1 MITFNNIITALEN
14 FANNHFFI
22 KSFGHGN
29 IEEIDLDKYTLF
41 PLLHVIYVGST
52 YDDGTK
58 TYRFEIYIVDNPS
71 DKIDKISYQREVI
84 SDSEQCAE
92 DLLADLTN
100 GGQIFGFWDYE
111 LTNATITPLEEE
123 TKNVLSGVVLDIE
136 IQVPYQ
142 YDSCNAPLTG
152 VTPTDSC
159 ADADVQVNGNA
170 YGSVAS
176 GSFLNVLVRYVNGT
190 PIGTIVGN
198 VVEIPNPIICDDV
211 DIEVN
216 GVAYGSEPSGGTFNV
231 DVENT
236 LNAPV
241 GSLVSGVWQVPD
253 GDINVNSIPYSSV
266 PSDGSANVV
275 VENTLGNPVGNIIG
289 GDWQVPDGDI
299 QVNSVAYGSVPSDGT
314 TNVVVE
320 NTLGTLVGSLVG
332 GDWQVANASVVNSDA
347 TYSGSVVAEGSLTL
361 PDITIT
367 DQNGSTASYPSVK
380 NFDIR
385 TLNSGILYR
394 APLYTQKTSYNTG
407 DEGNNMSNGVY
418 DYTPPLYPDV
428 IQDLDYTATAANVY
442 YTLKFNNSFGNKFRF
457 TNGAGA
463 DLSGAGASGI
473 IIDHLYNLMWWGT
486 NQGIAT
492 SWSNAFTLV
501 SNANA
506 ALTGGFGNWRLPS
519 KGEWWSILEE
529 HNASTAFRNPFSN
542 WPTALYWTSTTNP
555 ATTTQALSVFNGRLI
570 STSAKTTNTL
580 RVVLV
585 RKYS

>member
-29 IEEIDLDKYTLF
+29 IEEIDLDKFTQF
-41 PLLHVIYVGST
+41 PLLHVIYLGST

-100 GGQIFGFWDYE
+100 GGQIFGFWEYE

-159 ADADVQVNGNA
+159 ADADVEVNGNA

-176 GSFLNVLVRYVNGT
+176 GSLIDVLVRYVNGT
-190 PIGTIVGN
+190 PVGTIVGN
-198 VVEIPNPIICDDV
+198 VVQIPNPIVCDPGDV
-211 DIEVN
+211 ENSDQTYTN
-216 GVAYGSEPSGGTFNV
+216 TVASGGT
-231 DVENT
+231 
-236 LNAPV
+236 
-241 GSLVSGVWQVPD
+241 LV
-253 GDINVNSIPYSSV
+253 
-266 PSDGSANVV
+266 
-275 VENTLGNPVGNIIG
+275 
-289 GDWQVPDGDI
+289 
-299 QVNSVAYGSVPSDGT
+299 
-314 TNVVVE
+314 
-320 NTLGTLVGSLVG
+320 
-332 GDWQVANASVVNSDA
+332 
-347 TYSGSVVAEGSLTL
+347 L

-367 DQNGSTASYPSVK
+367 DQNAATSSYPSVK

-385 TLNSGILYR
+385 TLKLGILYR
-394 APLYTQKTSYNTG
+394 APLYTQKTSYATG
-407 DEGNNMSNGVY
+407 DEGNNIANGVY
-418 DYTPPLYPDV
+418 DYSPPLYPDV
-428 IQDLDYTATAANVY
+428 IQDLDYSVTAANVY

-457 TNGAGA
+457 TNGSGA
-463 DLSGAGASGI
+463 DLSGAGTTGI
-473 IIDHLYNLMWWGT
+473 IIDHLYNLMWYGT
-486 NQGIAT
+486 QQGAAS
-492 SWSNAFTLV
+492 SWSNAFTV
-501 SNANA
+501 VGNANG
-506 ALTGGFGNWRLPS
+506 TNPGGFNNWRLPT

-529 HNASTAFRNPFSN
+529 HNASTAFRHPFSN
-542 WPTALYWTSTTNP
+542 WTTALYWTSTTNP
-555 ATTTQALSVFNGRLI
+555 ATSTQALSVFNGRLI
-570 STSAKTTNTL
+570 STSTKTTNNL

>member
-41 PLLHVIYVGST
+41 PLLHAIYVGST

-190 PIGTIVGN
+190 PVGTIVGN
-198 VVEIPNPIICDDV
+198 VVEIPNPVTCDDV

-216 GVAYGSEPSGGTFNV
+216 GVAYGSEPAGGTFNV

-241 GSLVSGVWQVPD
+241 GSLVGGVWQVPD

-266 PSDGSANVV
+266 PSDG
-275 VENTLGNPVGNIIG
+275 
-289 GDWQVPDGDI
+289 
-299 QVNSVAYGSVPSDGT
+299 T
-314 TNVVVE
+314 TNVLVE

-332 GDWQVANASVVNSDA
+332 SDWQVANASVVNSDA
-347 TYSGSVVAEGSLTL
+347 TYSGSVEAEGSLTL

-428 IQDLDYTATAANVY
+428 IQDLDYSVTAANVY

-457 TNGAGA
+457 TNGVGA

-486 NQGIAT
+486 NQGIAS
-492 SWSNAFTLV
+492 SWSNSFTLV
-501 SNANA
+501 STANA
-506 ALTGGFGNWRLPS
+506 ALTGGYGNWRLPT

>member
-22 KSFGHGN
+22 KAFGHGN
-29 IEEIDLDKYTLF
+29 IEEIDMDKYTQF
-41 PLLHVIYVGST
+41 PLLHVIYTGSS

-58 TYRFEIYIVDNPS
+58 TYSFEIYIVDNPS

-100 GGQIFGFWDYE
+100 GGNIFAFWDYE

-123 TKNVLSGVVLDIE
+123 TKNVLSGVVLDIS

-159 ADADVQVNGNA
+159 ADVDVSVNGDA
-170 YGSVAS
+170 YASVAS
-176 GSFLNVLVRYVNGT
+176 GGFLDVLVRYVNGT
-190 PIGTIVGN
+190 PVGTIVGN
-198 VVEIPNPIICDDV
+198 VVEIPNPIVCADV

-216 GVAYGSEPSGGTFNV
+216 GVAYGSEPAGGTFNV

-236 LNAPV
+236 LNNPV
-241 GSLVSGVWQVPD
+241 GSLVGGVWQVPN
-253 GDINVNSIPYSSV
+253 GTIEVNSITYSNV
-266 PSDGSANVV
+266 PSGDTANVN
-275 VENTLGNPVGNIIG
+275 VENSLGNQVGSLIS
-289 GDWQVPDGDI
+289 GDWVVPDGNI
-299 QVNSVAYGSVPSDGT
+299 NVNSVAYGVVPSNGT

-332 GDWQVANASVVNSDA
+332 GDWQVGNASVVNSDA
-347 TYSGSVVAEGSLTL
+347 TYSGSVEAEGSLTL

-367 DQNGSTASYPSVK
+367 DQNGFTSSYPSAK
-380 NFDIR
+380 NFNIQ
-385 TLNSGILYR
+385 TLKAGILYR
-394 APLYTQKTSYNTG
+394 SPLYTQKTSYNTG
-407 DEGNNMSNGVY
+407 DEGNNMANGVY
-418 DYTPPLYPDV
+418 DYTPPLYPTS
-428 IQDLDYTATAANVY
+428 IQDLDYSVTAANVY
-442 YTLKFNNSFGNKFRF
+442 YTLKYNNSFGNKFRF

-486 NQGIAT
+486 QQGVAT
-492 SWSNAFTLV
+492 SWSNAFTIV
-501 SNANA
+501 GTANA
-506 ALTGGFGNWRLPS
+506 AVTGGYGNWRLPT

-542 WPTALYWTSTTNP
+542 WTTALYWTSTTNP